1 MRWPRIEGL
10 YAITPDVADTSA
22 LIQMARQVLVGG
34 ARLLQYRNKSANE
47 ALRLEQAG
55 SLASLCREFR
65 VPLIVNDHLDLA
77 IEVNADG
84 VHLGFDDT
92 PVAHARR
99 KLGTGKIIGASC
111 YNNLEQ
117 ALEAERQGADYVA
130 FGAFFASTTKPH
142 TVAATKELLREAK
155 ALLGVPVVAIGG
167 ITTKSGME
175 LINEGADGLAVSH
188 AVFAASDVQSEAETL
203 ARLFTQRNNL
213 SH

>member
-10 YAITPDVADTSA
+10 YAITPDIADTAA
-22 LIQMARQVLVGG
+22 LIRMARQILVGG
-34 ARLLQYRNKSANE
+34 ARLVQYRNKSATE
-47 ALRLEQAG
+47 ALRLEQAH

-77 IEVNADG
+77 IEVSADG

-92 PVAHARR
+92 PIAHARR
-99 KLGTGKIIGASC
+99 KLGTRKIIGASC

-117 ALEAERQGADYVA
+117 ALEAEHQRADYVA

-142 TVAATKELLREAK
+142 AVAATKELLRGAK
-155 ALLGVPVVAIGG
+155 ALLRVPVVAIGG
-167 ITTKSGME
+167 ITARNAME
-175 LINEGADGLAVSH
+175 LINEGADALAVSH
-188 AVFAASDVQSEAETL
+188 AVFAASDVQSEAQTF
-203 ARLFTQRNNL
+203 ARLFERRDNF